1 MNYIYDI
8 LINLN
13 NSKSYEFY
21 EWRDSD
27 NIFHIRKVPILKV
40 SNDKFLD
47 IKRNNIIID
56 KDILNKIKNKTEVYQ
71 DLNVSFINYLCVFAC
86 DIDVI
91 VVEFN
96 KDGYSINKSN
106 MLLEEADDTLFEVC
120 ELDNDEVEYEILD
133 SNYKY
138 NIDDT
143 RYEEEVKSY
152 ISSEINY
159 LVKKR
164 DYTKLKYLYYE
175 WYNKKNNDMKSV
187 IKDLKNILKIDYSNK
202 HDNLFDIIK
211 LSNSM

>member
-1 MNYIYDI
+1 MKLQRIAY
-8 LINLN
+8 
-13 NSKSYEFY
+13 
-21 EWRDSD
+21 
-27 NIFHIRKVPILKV
+27 
-40 SNDKFLD
+40 
-47 IKRNNIIID
+47 
-56 KDILNKIKNKTEVYQ
+56 
-71 DLNVSFINYLCVFAC
+71 
-86 DIDVI
+86 
-91 VVEFN
+91 
-96 KDGYSINKSN
+96 
-106 MLLEEADDTLFEVC
+106 
-120 ELDNDEVEYEILD
+120 